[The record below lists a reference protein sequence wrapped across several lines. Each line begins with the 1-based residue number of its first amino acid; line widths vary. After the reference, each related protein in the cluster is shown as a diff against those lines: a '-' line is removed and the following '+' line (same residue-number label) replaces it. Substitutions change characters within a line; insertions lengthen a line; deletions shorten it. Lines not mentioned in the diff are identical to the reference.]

1 MPNLGAG
8 VDQHVNVTATPT
20 WVFSPNPSAASS
32 SLRLYN
38 EGSQPVYVGGANVT
52 PLNGLLIPP
61 GSRPLELQ
69 NVNSTVY
76 TCSNAVAG
84 ASTQAATLGTGTG
97 IATVGT
103 TKLTVTTMSAAF
115 SAGAIL
121 QLGTST
127 NIEYV
132 VVASTATTV
141 VTLSNPTIYYHA
153 VGDVMTVA
161 TSTIAQL
168 RVTAGA

>member
-1 MPNLGAG
+1 
-8 VDQHVNVTATPT
+8 
-20 WVFSPNPSAASS
+20 
-32 SLRLYN
+32 
-38 EGSQPVYVGGANVT
+38 
-52 PLNGLLIPP
+52 
-61 GSRPLELQ
+61 
-69 NVNSTVY
+69 
-76 TCSNAVAG
+76 
-84 ASTQAATLGTGTG
+84 
-97 IATVGT
+97 
-103 TKLTVTTMSAAF
+103 
-115 SAGAIL
+115 L